1 MKETGSLVLGILHW
15 KSWWLC
21 PEALKMIASS
31 ITHIL
36 LYQARLSLMLR
47 SFKIVSINKS
57 STNITLSKLKLVNWR
72 VTDPVPRALFFHPP
86 GLRQELHGAA
96 QLWHAAAL
104 WH

>member
-1 MKETGSLVLGILHW
+1 
-15 KSWWLC
+15 
-21 PEALKMIASS
+21 MIASS